1 MSDKRYQVFISSTF
15 EDLRDERRAIQ
26 DTIIQMGDFPVQME
40 SFPAADEGQFPFIK
54 ALIDQCDYYV
64 LVVGG
69 RYGTSSEDG
78 LSYTHKEYRYAVEKG
93 VPVLVIIHDDREQI
107 SVNKSEKSDD
117 GRKKL
122 DAFIKEVTGDRLRAT
137 WSNSDQLKLRVR
149 EALENAK
156 ATKPRV
162 GWVRGDTVASF
173 KTLEELNEVRRQ
185 NEKYRKEIGHFEI
198 DMPLP
203 ELPKADAKIEID
215 FLPVLVVSGYGTPA
229 LMGGNGTVSTT
240 WISAFPVFFSNL
252 EWQSGDYNDE
262 VYYRID
268 IDESLVSI
276 GSALVQEVCD
286 RDVSQAF
293 KISKGTF
300 ERLSA
305 YYIESGLMRAEGEE
319 TPFTDLARKF
329 ARRHRL
335 TEPDYPHFV
344 LSRGTTDAK
353 PVENTDEIPF

>member
-1 MSDKRYQVFISSTF
+1 
-15 EDLRDERRAIQ
+15 
-26 DTIIQMGDFPVQME
+26 MGDFPVQME
-40 SFPAADEGQFPFIK
+40 SFPAADDGQFSFIK
-54 ALIDQCDYYV
+54 TLIDQCDYYV
-64 LVVGG
+64 LVIGG
-69 RYGTSSEDG
+69 RYGTVSADG
-78 LSYTHKEYRYAVEKG
+78 LSYTHKEYRYAEEKG
-93 VPVLVIIHDDREQI
+93 IPVLVIIHDDRGKI
-107 SVNKSEKSDD
+107 PVNKSEKSED

-122 DAFIKEVTGDRLRAT
+122 DAFITEVTEDRIRTT

-173 KTLEELNEVRRQ
+173 KVLEELNEVRRQ

-198 DMPLP
+198 DIPFP

-215 FLPVLVVSGYGTPA
+215 FLPIKIAGGYGAPA
-229 LMGGNGTVSTT
+229 SIGGRGSISTT

-252 EWQSGDYNDE
+252 KWRSGDFNDE
-262 VYYRID
+262 DCYWID
-268 IDESLVSI
+268 TDETLVSI
-276 GSALVQEVCD
+276 GSALVQEVCG
-286 RDVSQAF
+286 RDVSQEF

-300 ERLSA
+300 DKLSA
-305 YYIESGLMRAEGEE
+305 YYIESGLMRAEGED
-319 TPFTDLARKF
+319 TPFTDLAQKF

-344 LSRGTTDAK
+344 LSRGTTDAD
-353 PVENTDEIPF
+353 PVRKMDDEIPF